1 MIIVFY
7 VVMTLCYLLLSLS
20 LSLFLSLSPP
30 LHQRVC
36 CAGCSGYYRHALVYV
51 PGGASVL
58 ALIGLAILT
67 TIIYWR
73 SRQCKGQYY
82 KVSQFFVGIVFYSLS
97 FLQSKSR

>member
-20 LSLFLSLSPP
+20 PP
-30 LHQRVC
+30 LHRRVC

-97 FLQSKSR
+97 FLQSKSH